1 MSGEVKPSAAAAAEE
16 EVGGVGVVE
25 EGVVEEERSGVREGG
40 NEGQDKE
47 WLSYSRVREE
57 MKKKF
62 LFPPPPPPPPPIPQ
76 RQEKELSYSIRGREE
91 VQEKRRP
98 LLFV

>member
-1 MSGEVKPSAAAAAEE
+1 MEYEKMEMK
-16 EVGGVGVVE
+16 
-25 EGVVEEERSGVREGG
+25 
-40 NEGQDKE
+40 GQDKE

-62 LFPPPPPPPPPIPQ
+62 LFPPPPHPPPVPQ
-76 RQEKELSYSIRGREE
+76 RQEKELSYSIQGREE

-98 LLFV
+98 VLFV